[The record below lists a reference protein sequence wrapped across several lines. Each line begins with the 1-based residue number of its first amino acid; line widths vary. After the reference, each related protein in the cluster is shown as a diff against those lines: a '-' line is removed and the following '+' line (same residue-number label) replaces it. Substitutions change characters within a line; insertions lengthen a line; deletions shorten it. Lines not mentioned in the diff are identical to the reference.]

1 MNLSPLQNDRAA
13 GTLVAMAAGDA
24 LGAGYEFGAPLPDGT
39 PVAMIGGRPFGFAP
53 AEWTDDTSMAL
64 PLADCLL
71 DQADAVA
78 AGAPVDWTFAVRGW
92 SAWAREAKD
101 VGSQTSAV
109 ISAAARR
116 AAGDATRDCDRS
128 PSSAGSSAGVTAADF
143 TAAAADFLART
154 GRGAGNGSLMRT
166 APVALAYL
174 GRPAEEL
181 TRAAAEASA
190 LTHADPDAVDACVL
204 WCLAIRHA
212 VLTGELDVRVGLPL
226 LGDGRAAVWE
236 ERIAVAEASR
246 PADFTRNGW
255 VVEAFQGAWSAIAS
269 TASVVERSRNR
280 GPAHLRLAL
289 EDAVRGGRD
298 TDTVAAIAGGLL
310 GAAYGITAV
319 PFEWRRRLH
328 GWPGLRALDLQRIGM
343 ELARGEGRRP
353 WAWPAAEHF
362 DHSAYVAASA
372 TGVVPHPAD
381 PGVLLGAAPALTRD
395 DYDAVVSLCRVG
407 SDDARVPAA
416 DHARFWLI
424 DSALPE
430 YNAHLGFVLQDAAD
444 AVAVF
449 RAEGKR
455 VLLHCVRMESRTPT
469 VAALYGAKVRGVS
482 GAEALEE
489 VRSVLPAASP
499 NRAFMEVL
507 RGV

>member
-1 MNLSPLQNDRAA
+1 MNLTPLQNDRAA

-39 PVAMIGGRPFGFAP
+39 PLAMIGGGPFGFAP
-53 AEWTDDTSMAL
+53 AEWTDDTSMAV
-64 PLADCLL
+64 PLAGCLL
-71 DQADAVA
+71 GQADAVA
-78 AGAPVDWTFAVRGW
+78 AGEPVEWTSAVRGW
-92 SAWAREAKD
+92 ASWAQEAKD
-101 VGSQTSAV
+101 VGAQTSAV
-109 ISAAARR
+109 IAAAQTLVERSAAE
-116 AAGDATRDCDRS
+116 S
-128 PSSAGSSAGVTAADF
+128 KLTAADF

-166 APVALAYL
+166 APAALAFV

-181 TRAAAEASA
+181 ARPAAAASA

-204 WCLAIRHA
+204 WCAAIRHA
-212 VLTGELDVRVGLPL
+212 VLTGELYVQVGLPL
-226 LGDGRAAVWE
+226 VDPERRALWE

-246 PADFTRNGW
+246 PRDFRNNGW
-255 VVEAFQGAWSAIAS
+255 VVEAFQGAWSAIA
-269 TASVVERSRNR
+269 TTRSAV
-280 GPAHLRLAL
+280 GPAHLRAAL
-289 EDAVRGGRD
+289 EDAVRGGND

-310 GAAYGITAV
+310 GAAYGISAV

-328 GWPGLRALDLQRIGM
+328 GWPGMTALDLQRLGM

-353 WAWPAAEHF
+353 GAWPAAAHF
-362 DHSAYVAASA
+362 DHSPYVPSSA
-372 TGVVPHPAD
+372 IDVVEHPAD
-381 PGVLLGAAPALTRD
+381 PGVLLGAAPALQRD

-407 SDDARVPAA
+407 TEDATVPTA
-416 DHARFWLI
+416 DHARFWII
-424 DSALPE
+424 DSAWPE
-430 YNAHLGFVLQDAAD
+430 YNAHLEFVLRDAA
-444 AVAVF
+444 AAIATF

-482 GAEALEE
+482 GLEALDE

-507 RGV
+507 RRA

>member
-1 MNLSPLQNDRAA
+1 MKLSPLQNDRAA

-39 PVAMIGGRPFGFAP
+39 PVAMTGGGPFGFAP

-64 PLADCLL
+64 PLAECLL
-71 DQADAVA
+71 DQAGTVA
-78 AGAPVDWTFAVRGW
+78 AGEPVDWTPAVRGW
-92 SAWAREAKD
+92 DSWARDAKD
-101 VGSQTSAV
+101 VGSQTRAV
-109 ISAAARR
+109 ISAAR
-116 AAGDATRDCDRS
+116 ALVERGAAESKPAATDDGE
-128 PSSAGSSAGVTAADF
+128 PT
-143 TAAAADFLART
+143 AADFLAASAAHLERS
-154 GRGAGNGSLMRT
+154 GRGGGNGSLMRT
-166 APVALAYL
+166 APIALAFL
-174 GRPAEEL
+174 ARPEAEL
-181 TRAAAEASA
+181 ARAAAEASA

-212 VLTGELDVRVGLPL
+212 VLTGELDVRVGLPFVDADRVGL
-226 LGDGRAAVWE
+226 WE

-246 PADFTRNGW
+246 PADFSNNGW

-269 TASVVERSRNR
+269 TAAANG
-280 GPAHLRLAL
+280 GPAHLRAAL

-310 GAAYGITAV
+310 GAAYGLSAI

-343 ELARGEGRRP
+343 ELGRGEGPRLGE
-353 WAWPAAEHF
+353 WPAVERY
-362 DHSAYVAASA
+362 DYSDWVSAAATEVVA
-372 TGVVPHPAD
+372 HPAD
-381 PGVLLGAAPALTRD
+381 PGVLLGAAPALQGD
-395 DYDAVVSLCRVG
+395 GYDAVVSLCRVG
-407 SDDARVPAA
+407 TADVKVAA
-416 DHARFWLI
+416 EDHARFWLI
-424 DSALPE
+424 DSALAE
-430 YNAHLGFVLQDAAD
+430 SNAHVEFVLQDAAD
-444 AVAVF
+444 AVAAF

-482 GAEALEE
+482 GMEALEE

-507 RGV
+507 RRA